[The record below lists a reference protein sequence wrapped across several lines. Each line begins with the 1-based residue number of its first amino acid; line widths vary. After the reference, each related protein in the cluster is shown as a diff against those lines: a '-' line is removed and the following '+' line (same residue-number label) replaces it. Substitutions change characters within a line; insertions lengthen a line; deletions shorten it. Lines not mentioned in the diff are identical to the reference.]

1 MRVAV
6 IGAGPAG
13 LAFAERLNSLNSE
26 FEIDIFERSNYI
38 GGISKTAV
46 YKGNRIDIG
55 GHRFFS
61 KSDEV
66 MRWWTNKFPIQL
78 SQPQNDG
85 LITYRSSMRNLD
97 GFNTTISPQDSSDRV
112 LLVRKRK
119 SRILF
124 SGKMYDYPLKFN
136 LRTIKNIGL
145 LQLIS
150 VSSSYLYSKFNNQ
163 KPKNL
168 EEFIISRFGRKLYSM
183 FFESYTE
190 KVWGRHPLDISPEWG
205 VQRIKGLSIRKL
217 IQDILV
223 KAFDKVKPSSQ
234 ENIAQKNTETSL
246 IEKFLYPKLGPGQM
260 WEEVSKDLIKQGV
273 SIFMN
278 KEVSKLNFSNEDD
291 NYVESIQVKDQEGNI
306 ETKSYDYV
314 ISTMPIKEL
323 VVNSKRLNGDTV
335 FSKEIIQIAEG
346 LPYRDFITVGLLLT
360 SLSDPEGKELD
371 DTWIYIQEPGVKVG
385 RIQIF
390 NNWSPFLVK
399 NQDHYWI
406 GLEYFCN
413 EGDELW
419 NLTNDQL
426 IELARKEI
434 LKLGLSGKS
443 DFLDATVL
451 REKKTYPA
459 YFDSYNDFSKLID
472 RFNSINNLFLIGRN
486 GMHKYNNQDHSML
499 AGFRA
504 AELIAKDNC
513 NSDEKAKLWLINA
526 EQEYHEEKNKVS

>member
-13 LAFAERLNSLNSE
+13 LAFADRLKTLNSDAQ
-26 FEIDIFERSNYI
+26 IDIYEKSNYI

-66 MRWWTNKFPIQL
+66 MKWWTNKFPIDL
-78 SQPQNDG
+78 SQSKDES
-85 LITYRSSMRNLD
+85 LITYRNSFRDLD
-97 GFNTTISPQDSSDRV
+97 GFKSIDSSNYSSDRV
-112 LLVRKRK
+112 LLIRNRK

-124 SGKMYDYPLKFN
+124 AGKMYDYPLKFN
-136 LRTIKNIGL
+136 FRTIKNIGFI
-145 LQLIS
+145 QLIS
-150 VSSSYLYSKFNNQ
+150 VSSSYLFSKLNKN
-163 KPKNL
+163 KPSNL

-183 FFESYTE
+183 FFESYTQ

-217 IQDILV
+217 LQDILF
-223 KAFDKVKPSSQ
+223 KTIDNIIPSA
-234 ENIAQKNTETSL
+234 EGDITQKNTETSL

-260 WEEVSKDLIKQGV
+260 WEEVSNDLIKQGV

-278 KEVSKLNFSNEDD
+278 REITELKFTNEGE
-291 NYVESIQVKDQEGNI
+291 NKIEAIKIKDPDGNI
-306 ETKSYDYV
+306 ETQTYDYV
-314 ISTMPIKEL
+314 ISTMPIKDL
-323 VVNSKRLNGDTV
+323 VLNSSRINGKPI
-335 FSKEIIQIAEG
+335 FSNEIFEIAKD
-346 LPYRDFITVGLLLT
+346 LPYRDFITVGLLLK
-360 SLSDPEGKELD
+360 SLSDPKGKKLD
-371 DTWIYIQEPGVKVG
+371 DTWIYIQEPDVKVG

-390 NNWSPFLVK
+390 NNWSPFLVSNK
-399 NQDHYWI
+399 DHYWI

-419 NLTNDQL
+419 NLTNEQL
-426 IELARKEI
+426 IDLARNEI
-434 LKLGLSGKS
+434 VQLGLSEKS

-459 YFDSYNDFSKLID
+459 YFDSYNEFNKLVKC
-472 RFNSINNLFLIGRN
+472 FNNITNLFLIGRN

-499 AGFRA
+499 SGFRA
-504 AELIAKDNC
+504 AELVARDDIT
-513 NSDEKAKLWLINA
+513 SDEKANLWLVNA
-526 EQEYHEEKNKVS
+526 EQEYHEEKK